1 MISNP
6 KALYTTIID
15 NEHPTV
21 IKNFAKNELNS
32 KLSYNY
38 NIKESEIE
46 DEFIFRL
53 INLGYK
59 KLSINKIDDLEGN
72 LKTQLEE
79 LNNTKFSDA
88 EWRKLKKEWIFKD
101 LSYIEC
107 ARRIE
112 NNYLY
117 ALLRDDNTIKN
128 IKLIDKVNIN
138 NNSVQVIQQLQ
149 LTSSNDSY
157 RYDVVILVNGLP
169 FVQIELKKSD
179 VDLDNAF
186 GQISRYRES
195 ISKSPNLL
203 CYIRLFVISNVRQ
216 TKYFAN
222 SEKTININGQD
233 QKSKVIH
240 SKKFTTYWSDS
251 ENNKIENLFDLIDN
265 FFTKRTLL
273 NLLIYYCIL
282 KDQKELIAMRPYQI
296 VATEKI
302 LNRVNIAINSKDKL
316 GTKSAGGYIWHSTG
330 SGKTIT
336 SFKAAEL
343 IHNCFDKS
351 IKKVIFIVD
360 RKDLDYQ
367 TYQEYEK
374 IKTGFAFS
382 TKNTK
387 QLKLNLEDN
396 DKPFIVTTIQKLSK
410 FIKKNPTHEIYTKE
424 VVLIFDECH
433 RSQFGLMH
441 TDITNKFKKYAIFGF
456 TGTPIFVENSTKV
469 SGTSLVN
476 KDFNKK
482 HNVINRTTESLFGDE
497 LHVYNILNAIDDGSV
512 LKFNLHDN
520 FINDVKQIDNSSRIK
535 VIVQDILKRFDNLTL
550 QHNNNIR
557 EFNSI
562 LAVSSIDDAIE
573 YYNFFK
579 KYNHKN
585 KLKIASIFSFN
596 NNEMLSDVD
605 IEFDENTDSI
615 DELSVSHKESLKN
628 MINDYNQIFNVSFNI
643 EKDDGFQSYYK
654 DVSKRMKNTEIDIL
668 IVVNMFLTGF
678 DAPRLNTLWLDKNLK
693 THNLIQAFSRTNR
706 IYNSSKICGNIVSYA
721 TTKDSVDEAIRLY
734 SNSNKNIS
742 ILIAPF
748 SETYKE
754 YVEIAKKLLLF
765 NEINSCNLSDELK
778 IEFIKLFP
786 KFLLVREHI
795 RVHDKEFSECDKVV
809 SDEQLYEFQSKY
821 NEYKNNLEQEED
833 SKEKDQL
840 LLNEIKLNE
849 ETVKSYDIDAKYIMN
864 LIGNKNASN
873 FSDKDI
879 LQKIH
884 SNSETSKY
892 ASFIFS
898 FWKEYTKNSNE
909 IGNVYDEFKDYCN
922 VQKVIEINNL
932 LEKYPNTLNKNETF
946 QFIDNC
952 FEKGYFKENG
962 TEITNIFKNNSLFF
976 NSNISKNNEAQKEL
990 HNIFIKY
997 FDLYNLFN

>member
-1 MISNP
+1 
-6 KALYTTIID
+6 
-15 NEHPTV
+15 
-21 IKNFAKNELNS
+21 
-32 KLSYNY
+32 
-38 NIKESEIE
+38 
-46 DEFIFRL
+46 
-53 INLGYK
+53 
-59 KLSINKIDDLEGN
+59 
-72 LKTQLEE
+72 
-79 LNNTKFSDA
+79 
-88 EWRKLKKEWIFKD
+88 
-101 LSYIEC
+101 
-107 ARRIE
+107 
-112 NNYLY
+112 
-117 ALLRDDNTIKN
+117 
-128 IKLIDKVNIN
+128 
-138 NNSVQVIQQLQ
+138 
-149 LTSSNDSY
+149 
-157 RYDVVILVNGLP
+157 
-169 FVQIELKKSD
+169 
-179 VDLDNAF
+179 
-186 GQISRYRES
+186 
-195 ISKSPNLL
+195 
-203 CYIRLFVISNVRQ
+203 
-216 TKYFAN
+216 
-222 SEKTININGQD
+222 
-233 QKSKVIH
+233 
-240 SKKFTTYWSDS
+240 
-251 ENNKIENLFDLIDN
+251 
-265 FFTKRTLL
+265 
-273 NLLIYYCIL
+273 
-282 KDQKELIAMRPYQI
+282 
-296 VATEKI
+296 
-302 LNRVNIAINSKDKL
+302 
-316 GTKSAGGYIWHSTG
+316 
-330 SGKTIT
+330 
-336 SFKAAEL
+336 
-343 IHNCFDKS
+343 
-351 IKKVIFIVD
+351 
-360 RKDLDYQ
+360 
-367 TYQEYEK
+367 
-374 IKTGFAFS
+374 
-382 TKNTK
+382 
-387 QLKLNLEDN
+387 
-396 DKPFIVTTIQKLSK
+396 
-410 FIKKNPTHEIYTKE
+410 
-424 VVLIFDECH
+424 
-433 RSQFGLMH
+433 MH

-476 KDFNKK
+476 KDFSKK

-520 FINDVKQIDNSSRIK
+520 FINDAKPIDNSSRIEF
-535 VIVQDILKRFDNLTL
+535 IVQDILKRFDNLTL

-892 ASFIFS
+892 ANFIFS

-909 IGNVYDEFKDYCN
+909 IGNVYDEFKNYCN
-922 VQKVIEINNL
+922 VQKAIEINNL

-976 NSNISKNNEAQKEL
+976 NSSISKNNEAQKEL

>member
-1 MISNP
+1 MINNS
-6 KALYTTIID
+6 KSLYTTIID

-21 IKNFAKNELNS
+21 IKNFIGNESNS
-32 KLSYNY
+32 KLTYDYS
-38 NIKESEIE
+38 IKEVQIE
-46 DEFIFRL
+46 DEFVSKL
-53 INLGYK
+53 IKLGYE
-59 KLSINKIDDLEGN
+59 KLSINKINDLEEN
-72 LKTQLEE
+72 LKIQLEK
-79 LNNTKFSDA
+79 LNETKFSDA
-88 EWRKLKKEWIFKD
+88 EWAKIKKEWIFKD
-101 LSYIEC
+101 LSYVEC

-112 NNYLY
+112 DNYLY
-117 ALLRDDNTIKN
+117 TLVRDDGTPKN
-128 IKLIDKVNIN
+128 IKLVDKYNVN

-149 LTSSNDSY
+149 LTSNNDSH

-195 ISKSPNLL
+195 ISKNPNLF
-203 CYIRLFVISNVRQ
+203 CYIRIFVISNVRQ

-222 SEKTININGQD
+222 SEKTVNINGQD

-251 ENNKIENLFDLIDN
+251 NNKRIENLFDLVDN

-282 KDQKELIAMRPYQI
+282 KDQHELIAMRPYQI
-296 VATEKI
+296 VATERI
-302 LNRVNIAINSKDKL
+302 LNRVNIAINSKDKF
-316 GTKSAGGYIWHSTG
+316 GTKSAGGYVWHSTG

-336 SFKAAEL
+336 SFKTAEL
-343 IHNCFDKS
+343 IHNCFDKL
-351 IKKVIFIVD
+351 IKKVIFVVD

-367 TYQEYEK
+367 TYREYER
-374 IKTGFAFS
+374 IKSGFAFS
-382 TKNTK
+382 TKHTR
-387 QLKLNLEDN
+387 QLQENLEDN

-410 FIKKNPTHEIYTKE
+410 FINKNPSHEIYTKE

-433 RSQFGLMH
+433 RSQFGTMH
-441 TDITNKFKKYAIFGF
+441 TDITDKFKKYAIFGF
-456 TGTPIFVENSTKV
+456 TGTPIFAENSTKV

-476 KDFNKK
+476 KDFSKK

-497 LHVYNILNAIDDGSV
+497 LHVYNILNAIEDGSV

-520 FINDVKQIDNSSRIK
+520 FIKDAKQIDNSSRIE

-550 QHNNNIR
+550 KHNNNIR

-579 KYNHKN
+579 KSNQEN
-585 KLKIASIFSFN
+585 KLRIASIFSFN
-596 NNEMLSDVD
+596 NNETLSDVD

-615 DELSVSHKESLKN
+615 DELSASHKKSLKN
-628 MINDYNQIFNVSFNI
+628 MVDDYNKMFNSSFNI
-643 EKDDGFQSYYK
+643 ERDDGFQSYYK
-654 DVSKRMKNTEIDIL
+654 DISNRMKKTQIDIL

-721 TTKDSVDEAIRLY
+721 TTKDSVDEAITLY

-742 ILIAPF
+742 VLIAPF
-748 SETYKE
+748 SETYKQ
-754 YVEIAKKLLLF
+754 YVEIAKKLLVF
-765 NEINSCNLSDELK
+765 SEINDLDLSDELK
-778 IEFIKLFP
+778 VEFIKLFP

-795 RVHDKEFSECDKVV
+795 RVHDKEFNECDKVI
-809 SDEQLYEFQSKY
+809 SDKQLCEFQSKY

-833 SKEKDQL
+833 SKEKNQR

-849 ETVKSYDIDAKYIMN
+849 ETVKSYDIDAKYIIN

-873 FSDKDI
+873 VTDESI
-879 LQKIH
+879 LQSIH

-892 ASFIFS
+892 ASFLFS
-898 FWKEYTKNSNE
+898 FWKNYTNSSNE
-909 IGNVYDEFKDYCN
+909 TENVYDAFKKYCN
-922 VQKVIEINNL
+922 VQKIIEINDL
-932 LEKYPNTLNKNETF
+932 LDKYPNTLNKNETF
-946 QFIDNC
+946 EFLKNC
-952 FEKGYFKENG
+952 FEKGYFKETG
-962 TEITNIFKNNSLFF
+962 IEISNIFKNNALFF
-976 NSNISKNNEAQKEL
+976 NTNTNKNNEAQKEL
-990 HNIFIKY
+990 RNIFNKY
-997 FDLYNLFN
+997 YDLYNLFN